1 MSQPAISLGN
11 LEADLGLSRVDLLLA
26 MREAGVEPL
35 RRGMRTWVRQ
45 EEVPRIYEHLGR
57 SNPRES
63 LEAEVISVE
72 SNAMD
77 SALARTAAPPEDV
90 DEDLKKYSK
99 LKLLRERIEVLDLL
113 ERTKIEL
120 SSPEVCHLLDLK
132 RIPTLI
138 STGEGALSFQRMGL
152 TFSKVSRPGQRSA
165 WSVSKSRPD

>member
-45 EEVPRIYEHLGR
+45 DEVPRIYEHLGR
-57 SNPRES
+57 ANPRES

-72 SNAMD
+72 SNTVD
-77 SALARTAAPPEDV
+77 SALTRTSAPPENV

-99 LKLLRERIEVLDLL
+99 LRLLRERIEVLDLL
-113 ERTKIEL
+113 EKTNIEL
-120 SSPEVCHLLDLK
+120 SSQEICNLLDLK
-132 RIPTLI
+132 RIPSLAN
-138 STGEGALSFQRMGL
+138 TGEGTLAFQRMGL
-152 TFSKVSRPGQRSA
+152 TFTKVNRPGQRSA
-165 WSVSKSRPD
+165 WRIGKSKVD